1 MWCVADGLPVRVIG
15 VSPLVKKSA
24 ILWILSGC
32 LLLFAL
38 AKFGFL
44 GRSTYDAINHN
55 NIEFYGLIVD
65 QNGQPVSDA
74 TVFITVL
81 YNSTF
86 GSGQKQATLQSG
98 IDGHFKVVGYKGRT
112 LDIGLRKEGY
122 DYAGDVGPF
131 HLTGFVSE
139 AERYHP
145 DKQNPIRFVMWK
157 RKGAEPMVKCQS
169 YEVRMPWDGTEKRVD
184 FLKGCV
190 VKEGGDLIIQL
201 TADPLTPEESKS
213 GKKWNWDLIC
223 KPVDG
228 GGFLQSKTKLMS
240 EAPENGYLPQMNL
253 GRETADPLWNG
264 QAMGDFF
271 ILSRGKLYTK
281 LHLYFTGNPAFGT
294 GGLSLQWQTNPSG
307 SRNLEYDK
315 AKDVTKEYQELKH

>member
-1 MWCVADGLPVRVIG
+1 MRCVADGLPVRVIAL
-15 VSPLVKKSA
+15 SPLVKKSA

-44 GRSTYDAINHN
+44 GRSTYDAINHH

-98 IDGHFKVVGYKGRT
+98 TDGHFKVVGYKGRT

-131 HLTGFVSE
+131 HFTGFVSE

-145 DKQNPIRFVMWK
+145 DKQKPVRFVMWK

-169 YEVRMPWDGTEKRVD
+169 YEMRLPWDGTEFRVD

-190 VKEGGDLIIQL
+190 VKEGGDIIISL
-201 TADPLTPEESKS
+201 LAIDLPEKFSYD
-213 GKKWNWDLIC
+213 WNLLF
-223 KPVDG
+223 KPVG
-228 GGFLQSKTKLMS
+228 GGISQIST
-240 EAPENGYLPQMNL
+240 EV
-253 GRETADPLWNG
+253 
-264 QAMGDFF
+264 
-271 ILSRGKLYTK
+271 
-281 LHLYFTGNPAFGT
+281 
-294 GGLSLQWQTNPSG
+294 
-307 SRNLEYDK
+307 
-315 AKDVTKEYQELKH
+315 DVRSTR